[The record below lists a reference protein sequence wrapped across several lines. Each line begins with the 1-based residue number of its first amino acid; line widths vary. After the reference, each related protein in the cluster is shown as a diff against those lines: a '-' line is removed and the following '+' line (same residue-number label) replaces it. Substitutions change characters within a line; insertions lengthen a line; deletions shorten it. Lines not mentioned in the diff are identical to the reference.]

1 MRAEAIVKNTLKKYR
16 NTILLVV
23 AVVAIYAVMFA
34 FGITCPIKYL
44 TGISCP
50 GCGMSRACVSALRL
64 DFASAFCYHPLWIIL
79 PFAAALLILFR
90 VMKKSKLFDITLYVC
105 AAVMFCVWLYRMIF
119 AGADV
124 VVFEPQNSIIV
135 KLMQKIIT

>member
-1 MRAEAIVKNTLKKYR
+1 MKSILKRYR
-16 NTILLVV
+16 DKILLAL
-23 AVVAIYAVMFA
+23 AVIAIYAVMFLV
-34 FGITCPIKYL
+34 GITCPIKYL

-50 GCGMSRACVSALRL
+50 GCGMSRACMSALKL
-64 DFASAFCYHPLWIIL
+64 DFLAAFHYHPLWIVL
-79 PFAAALLILFR
+79 PFAAALLIFFKIT
-90 VMKKSKLFDITLYVC
+90 KKRLAFDVTLYAC
-105 AAVMFCVWLYRMIF
+105 TAIMIGVWLYRMIF